1 MEYKVPENPSENR
14 IGSFTPL
21 VAVSGLLIMLYL
33 TANLMAVKVISI
45 GPLALFD
52 AGTITF
58 PIAYML
64 SDVLAEIWGYR
75 TAKKVIFLTFVC
87 NILLVVFTS
96 IGIILP
102 YPDYMEEV
110 QNAYAT
116 IYTYVPRIVI
126 ASLISFLAGDIMN
139 AKILVAMRDRSR
151 NGRNLWMRTIG
162 SSAVGYLID
171 TVLFVLIAFTGT
183 APASDLLSMIAVQY
197 VAKLGLALDE
207 ELIGVP
213 RRERL
218 KLVEEIAPAYF
229 VLKPSLH
236 GGFKGCEQWIDL
248 AIMSDIHV
256 LLAYIGF
263 FGLTITYVYILFH
276 YRIYDRRLSDI
287 LFKVM
292 GAILVFILGLYLYFF
307 GVNGFMEVIY
317 LTAMITITLI
327 IELDYARI
335 STGNKR

>member
-1 MEYKVPENPSENR
+1 MEYKVPENPSKNR

-197 VAKLGLALDE
+197 VAKL
-207 ELIGVP
+207 
-213 RRERL
+213 
-218 KLVEEIAPAYF
+218 
-229 VLKPSLH
+229 SLEAVF
-236 GGFKGCEQWIDL
+236 GTP
-248 AIMSDIHV
+248 
-256 LLAYIGF
+256 LAYMAIGF
-263 FGLTITYVYILFH
+263 I
-276 YRIYDRRLSDI
+276 RR
-287 LFKVM
+287 K
-292 GAILVFILGLYLYFF
+292 
-307 GVNGFMEVIY
+307 
-317 LTAMITITLI
+317 
-327 IELDYARI
+327 YA
-335 STGNKR
+335 

>member
-45 GPLALFD
+45 GPLALF
-52 AGTITF
+52 
-58 PIAYML
+58 
-64 SDVLAEIWGYR
+64 EWGYR

-197 VAKLGLALDE
+197 VAKLGLEAVF
-207 ELIGVP
+207 GTP
-213 RRERL
+213 
-218 KLVEEIAPAYF
+218 
-229 VLKPSLH
+229 
-236 GGFKGCEQWIDL
+236 
-248 AIMSDIHV
+248 
-256 LLAYIGF
+256 LAYMAIGF
-263 FGLTITYVYILFH
+263 I
-276 YRIYDRRLSDI
+276 RR
-287 LFKVM
+287 K
-292 GAILVFILGLYLYFF
+292 
-307 GVNGFMEVIY
+307 
-317 LTAMITITLI
+317 
-327 IELDYARI
+327 YA
-335 STGNKR
+335 

>member
-1 MEYKVPENPSENR
+1 
-14 IGSFTPL
+14 
-21 VAVSGLLIMLYL
+21 MLYL

-197 VAKLGLALDE
+197 VAKLGLEAVF
-207 ELIGVP
+207 GTP
-213 RRERL
+213 
-218 KLVEEIAPAYF
+218 
-229 VLKPSLH
+229 
-236 GGFKGCEQWIDL
+236 
-248 AIMSDIHV
+248 
-256 LLAYIGF
+256 LAYMAIGF
-263 FGLTITYVYILFH
+263 I
-276 YRIYDRRLSDI
+276 RR
-287 LFKVM
+287 K
-292 GAILVFILGLYLYFF
+292 
-307 GVNGFMEVIY
+307 
-317 LTAMITITLI
+317 
-327 IELDYARI
+327 YA
-335 STGNKR
+335 

>member
-1 MEYKVPENPSENR
+1 
-14 IGSFTPL
+14 
-21 VAVSGLLIMLYL
+21 
-33 TANLMAVKVISI
+33 
-45 GPLALFD
+45 
-52 AGTITF
+52 
-58 PIAYML
+58 ML

-197 VAKLGLALDE
+197 VAKLGLEAVF
-207 ELIGVP
+207 GTP
-213 RRERL
+213 
-218 KLVEEIAPAYF
+218 
-229 VLKPSLH
+229 
-236 GGFKGCEQWIDL
+236 
-248 AIMSDIHV
+248 
-256 LLAYIGF
+256 LAYMAIGF
-263 FGLTITYVYILFH
+263 I
-276 YRIYDRRLSDI
+276 RR
-287 LFKVM
+287 K
-292 GAILVFILGLYLYFF
+292 
-307 GVNGFMEVIY
+307 
-317 LTAMITITLI
+317 
-327 IELDYARI
+327 YA
-335 STGNKR
+335 

>member
-162 SSAVGYLID
+162 SSAVAYIFD
-171 TVLFVLIAFTGT
+171 SVPFVLIGFAGT
-183 APASDLLSMIAVQY
+183 VSTHDLLMMIAFQY
-197 VAKLGLALDE
+197 VSK
-207 ELIGVP
+207 
-213 RRERL
+213 
-218 KLVEEIAPAYF
+218 
-229 VLKPSLH
+229 
-236 GGFKGCEQWIDL
+236 L
-248 AIMSDIHV
+248 AIEA
-256 LLAYIGF
+256 LFGTPLAYAVIG
-263 FGLTITYVYILFH
+263 LINKV
-276 YRIYDRRLSDI
+276 SAWKDI
-287 LFKVM
+287 RK
-292 GAILVFILGLYLYFF
+292 
-307 GVNGFMEVIY
+307 
-317 LTAMITITLI
+317 
-327 IELDYARI
+327 
-335 STGNKR
+335 

>member
-14 IGSFTPL
+14 IGSFQPL
-21 VAVSGLLIMLYL
+21 TVVTALLVTLYL
-33 TANLMAVKVISI
+33 TANLMAVKIINI

-58 PIAYML
+58 PFAYML
-64 SDVLAEIWGYR
+64 GDVLAEIWGYR

-197 VAKLGLALDE
+197 VAKLGLEAVF
-207 ELIGVP
+207 GTP
-213 RRERL
+213 
-218 KLVEEIAPAYF
+218 
-229 VLKPSLH
+229 
-236 GGFKGCEQWIDL
+236 
-248 AIMSDIHV
+248 
-256 LLAYIGF
+256 LAYMAIGF
-263 FGLTITYVYILFH
+263 I
-276 YRIYDRRLSDI
+276 RR
-287 LFKVM
+287 K
-292 GAILVFILGLYLYFF
+292 
-307 GVNGFMEVIY
+307 
-317 LTAMITITLI
+317 
-327 IELDYARI
+327 YA
-335 STGNKR
+335 

>member
-197 VAKLGLALDE
+197 VAKLGLEAAF
-207 ELIGVP
+207 GTP
-213 RRERL
+213 
-218 KLVEEIAPAYF
+218 
-229 VLKPSLH
+229 
-236 GGFKGCEQWIDL
+236 
-248 AIMSDIHV
+248 
-256 LLAYIGF
+256 LAYMAIGF
-263 FGLTITYVYILFH
+263 I
-276 YRIYDRRLSDI
+276 RR
-287 LFKVM
+287 K
-292 GAILVFILGLYLYFF
+292 
-307 GVNGFMEVIY
+307 
-317 LTAMITITLI
+317 
-327 IELDYARI
+327 YA
-335 STGNKR
+335 